1 MQNNTPPL
9 KLDFNERSDGSP
21 EWVKQKLAQN
31 SELPLWLYPDR
42 SVLEKS
48 IARFNNLSTE
58 QVLATN
64 GADEAIQLILLACK
78 FGYLNIDQVLLPTP
92 TFSMYEKGLQ
102 QWQLNFTIIKP
113 NVDFC
118 INQQQITDDFQ
129 QMPRSLLILVRPN
142 NPTGEQ
148 VSSEFLQQLL
158 TFAEIN
164 NSLIVID
171 EAYSDFAGDNCTSL
185 LRNSKQVILLRT
197 FSKAYGLAGI
207 RTGYIL
213 AAETIIGILAGI
225 AMPFNVSTLSLTL
238 AGSCFEKTAQQD
250 LSRYVDKIKQNREV
264 LQNLLQQLTINI
276 SDSQGNFIF
285 FTLKNKRYQ
294 LFVNYCQQQNIQIR
308 TFNDPLLKNSIRLT
322 IPFNIERLEKLFR
335 LVFKPDLIC
344 LDMDGTLIDVSQS
357 YDAAIKATVN
367 YFSNED
373 VNQADIE
380 QLRASGGFNNDWV
393 LSQQLL
399 QQSGMEVTLANVTE
413 KFQQFYLGTTET
425 GGLIENEKI
434 LVSQQTLEQLQNT
447 TLAIVTGRPGAE
459 AKMGCDRLE
468 LNCEVISIDDVANGK
483 PDAESILKARNIT
496 RTENCWMVG
505 DNVDDMQAA
514 INAQA
519 LAIGINSSGSLE
531 YEKILY
537 EAGATLVINDIND
550 VEILL

>member
-118 INQQQITDDFQ
+118 INQQQIIDDFQ

-238 AGSCFEKTAQQD
+238 AESCFEKTAQQD

-373 VNQADIE
+373 VSQADIE